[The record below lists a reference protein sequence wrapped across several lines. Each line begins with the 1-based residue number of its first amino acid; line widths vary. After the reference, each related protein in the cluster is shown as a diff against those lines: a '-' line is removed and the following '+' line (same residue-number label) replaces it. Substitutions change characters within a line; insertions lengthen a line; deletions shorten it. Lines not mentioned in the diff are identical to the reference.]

1 MNFCMCCDVLQSHA
15 SNLVSSPAPLFELAR
30 VTDFGATGFTATCN
44 YDQQKE
50 HVNKIK
56 RSSLQRLKRHKS
68 YAHNMTGAQL
78 YGT

>member
-1 MNFCMCCDVLQSHA
+1 LQSCA
-15 SNLVSSPAPLFELAR
+15 SDLLSSPSPVFELAG
-30 VTDFGATGFTATCN
+30 VTDYGITEFSTTCN

-50 HVNKIK
+50 HVNKI
-56 RSSLQRLKRHKS
+56 RRPSLQRLKRHKS